1 MVETKELLRDVVGV
15 GNAIVDVLAYG
26 DDALLETLELTKG
39 SMTLV
44 DKERA
49 QLIYSKMGD
58 TTERSGG
65 SVGNSVSALALLG
78 ASASYIGKVGNDK
91 LGQVFRRDLE
101 NSGVSVKSI
110 RSVEREGTGRC
121 FVIVTAE
128 GQRSMATHL
137 GVCPDLKP
145 EDIQIDLI
153 QNHKIT
159 YLEGYLWD
167 LPDAKSALV
176 RAAEYARAAG
186 RTVALSLSDAFCVQR
201 HRASFLE
208 LIEQHVDI
216 LFGNEEEIVTLYEAV
231 DFDDAV
237 VYARRFNGI
246 AALTR
251 GEYGSLIIRG
261 DETNMIDAAPVTRV
275 IDTTGAGDLY
285 ASGVLFGMT
294 RGYELQTC
302 GKLGS
307 MMASEVIGYLGGRL
321 GADSLRRIDAFCGGI
336 SR

>member
-1 MVETKELLRDVVGV
+1 MVGF
-15 GNAIVDVLAYG
+15 
-26 DDALLETLELTKG
+26 
-39 SMTLV
+39 
-44 DKERA
+44 A
-49 QLIYSKMGD
+49 QL
-58 TTERSGG
+58 GG
-65 SVGNSVSALALLG
+65 TAG
-78 ASASYIGKVGNDK
+78 YIGKVRNDRLGKIFQHDISAANVEFPTPPTVTGPQTARCLIFVTPDAQRTMETYLGASVGLGPGDINRGFVQRAK
-91 LGQVFRRDLE
+91 L
-101 NSGVSVKSI
+101 
-110 RSVEREGTGRC
+110 
-121 FVIVTAE
+121 
-128 GQRSMATHL
+128 
-137 GVCPDLKP
+137 
-145 EDIQIDLI
+145 
-153 QNHKIT
+153 T

-167 LPDAKSALV
+167 LPDAKTALV

-261 DETNMIDAAPVTRV
+261 DETNMIDAAPATRV

-294 RGYELQTC
+294 RGYELRTC

-321 GADSLRRIDAFCGGI
+321 GVDSLRRIDAFCGGI

>member
-1 MVETKELLRDVVGV
+1 MVEMKELLRDVVGV

-26 DDALLETLELTKG
+26 DDSLLETLELTKG

-49 QLIYSKMGD
+49 HAIYSTMGE

-78 ASASYIGKVGNDK
+78 ASASYIGKIGSDK
-91 LGQVFRRDLE
+91 LGQVFRNDLE
-101 NSGVSVKSI
+101 NSGVSVEAI
-110 RSVEREGTGRC
+110 RSVDREGTGRC
-121 FVIVTAE
+121 FVIVTSE

-145 EDIQIDLI
+145 DDIQIDVI

-167 LPDAKSALV
+167 LPDAKNALV
-176 RAAEYARAAG
+176 RAAKYAHAAG
-186 RTVALSLSDAFCVQR
+186 RTVALSLSDGFCVQR

-208 LIEQHVDI
+208 LIEEHVDI

-237 VYARRFNGI
+237 AYARRFSGI

-261 DETNMIDAAPVTRV
+261 DETNMIDAAPVNRV
-275 IDTTGAGDLY
+275 VDTTGAGDLY
-285 ASGVLFGMT
+285 ASGVLFGIT
-294 RGYELQTC
+294 QGYDLHAC

-307 MMASEVIGYLGGRL
+307 MMAAEVIGYLGGRL
-321 GADSLRRIDAFCGGI
+321 GVDSLRRIKVFWNGL
-336 SR
+336 SW